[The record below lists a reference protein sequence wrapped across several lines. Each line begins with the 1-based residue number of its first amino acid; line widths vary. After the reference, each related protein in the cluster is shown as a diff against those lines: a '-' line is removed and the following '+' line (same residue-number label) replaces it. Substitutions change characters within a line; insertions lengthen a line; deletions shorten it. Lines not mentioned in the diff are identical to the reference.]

1 MHTLK
6 NLILPFKKYK
16 VAAILNIIG
25 LSVAFASFTIITT
38 QVKYDFSFDRHY
50 KNKDR
55 IFRLETRSFDGNA
68 HNAVVSRPMAKPLG
82 SIPEVE
88 RQGLFTGGPELA
100 VYDKNA
106 GKNAQQGPFRIY
118 SAEPGAL
125 DVLEFEYVRG
135 NAQRFREPNTVL
147 ISETVATALYGTED
161 PVGRS
166 LILALDTEAPQ
177 EIIGVYKDFPKN
189 GSVETGSIVRF
200 IGDAD
205 INANNESYVYY
216 IRLNAPQNRGKVEA
230 ELWNVNKHSDIFKQI
245 KEDSTVFRL
254 SPISEIHYLKNVR
267 FDPTP
272 KSSRTTV
279 WSLLAIAVLIIGI
292 AIVNFVNFSIALT
305 PVRLR
310 SINTQKVFGN
320 TNGAIRCNLI
330 GEVMGIALL
339 SLLLSLIV
347 VKLFAGSAYASFIES
362 CTKIGSDLQILAIT
376 AVVAIVTGLLSG
388 IYPAFYATSRPP
400 ILAIKGSFA
409 LSPKGKRVRTL
420 LIAFQFVISIVL
432 IVFSISIH
440 VQNRYMQRFNMG
452 FERDNILIQQWIG
465 SRIASQKDAF
475 ADKLKSNPAIVDVT
489 FSSGKIVDLNKSRW
503 GQTYKGELIAP
514 NIFPVAPNFLSF
526 MGIGITEGRDF
537 IADDNRKSNFTV
549 IFNQTAQR
557 QYGLTVGERF
567 GEWDIAGIARD
578 FNFKP
583 LQYGIEPIAFA
594 VFGDHPIA
602 KSWQTGT
609 LYVKV
614 NPANLSATLKFIR
627 ETIQEFDP
635 DAEENLVF
643 LDDSIG
649 QLYQKERNLSTLIL
663 LFSLLSMLISVV
675 GIFGLV
681 LFETQYRRKE
691 IGIRKIHGATV
702 GEILR
707 IFNGTYVRIVLAC
720 FVVAT
725 PVAYYGVKRWLE
737 NFAYRTPIHSWIFLA
752 ALIVVLSVV
761 VAIITLR
768 CYKTET
774 DNPIKTIK
782 TE

>member
-1 MHTLK
+1 M
-6 NLILPFKKYK
+6 NSSD
-16 VAAILNIIG
+16 ILNLFSSQTIG
-25 LSVAFASFTIITT
+25 TSSIPLVLFSVVLAFAVGLGIAAVYRMNFRGVMYSSNFTLTLVLMTLITT
-38 QVKYDFSFDRHY
+38 P
-50 KNKDR
+50 
-55 IFRLETRSFDGNA
+55 
-68 HNAVVSRPMAKPLG
+68 VVMCIRE
-82 SIPEVE
+82 SIQLSMGMV
-88 RQGLFTGGPELA
+88 
-100 VYDKNA
+100 
-106 GKNAQQGPFRIY
+106 
-118 SAEPGAL
+118 GAL
-125 DVLEFEYVRG
+125 
-135 NAQRFREPNTVL
+135 
-147 ISETVATALYGTED
+147 
-161 PVGRS
+161 
-166 LILALDTEAPQ
+166 
-177 EIIGVYKDFPKN
+177 
-189 GSVETGSIVRF
+189 SIVRF
-200 IGDAD
+200 RTA
-205 INANNESYVYY
+205 V
-216 IRLNAPQNRGKVEA
+216 K
-230 ELWNVNKHSDIFKQI
+230 
-245 KEDSTVFRL
+245 
-254 SPISEIHYLKNVR
+254 
-267 FDPTP
+267 DPLDTAYMFWAL
-272 KSSRTTV
+272 TMGI
-279 WSLLAIAVLIIGI
+279 LLGAGQFLLTAVAGVAIAVLIIGI

-330 GEVMGIALL
+330 GEAMGIALL

-452 FERDNILIQQWIG
+452 FERNNILIQQWIG

-489 FSSGKIVDLNKSRW
+489 FSGGKIVDLDKSRW

-768 CYKTET
+768 CYKTAT
-774 DNPIKTIK
+774 DNPIKSIK